1 MLFSNIK
8 KGDVMGIKIITCLSS
23 LFLISCAS
31 TIAAPYDYSNEKKYA
46 VAYCLSSA
54 YENSEYSK
62 DAGYVSGA
70 YIQKG
75 ELGLN
80 VYEAIR
86 DYVTIYK
93 QKKYLS
99 KHDRNLNIMQC
110 IDLIESVELL
120 GVIKNS

>member
-1 MLFSNIK
+1 
-8 KGDVMGIKIITCLSS
+8 LS
-23 LFLISCAS
+23 
-31 TIAAPYDYSNEKKYA
+31 Y
-46 VAYCLSSA
+46 A
-54 YENSEYSK
+54 YENTEYSK

-75 ELGLN
+75 DLGLN

-110 IDLIESVELL
+110 IGIDLIESAELL
-120 GVIKNS
+120 SVIKNS

>member
-1 MLFSNIK
+1 MLFSNIE
-8 KGDVMGIKIITCLSS
+8 KGDVMGIKIVTCFTS
-23 LFLISCAS
+23 LLLISCAS
-31 TIAAPYDYSNEKKYA
+31 SLASTYDYSNEKKYA
-46 VAYCLSSA
+46 VAFCLSSA
-54 YENSEYSK
+54 YENSEYST

-75 ELGLN
+75 DLGLN

-93 QKKYLS
+93 HKKYLS

-110 IDLIESVELL
+110 IDLIESTDLL
-120 GVIKNS
+120 DTIKNS

>member
-1 MLFSNIK
+1 
-8 KGDVMGIKIITCLSS
+8 MGIKVITSLAS

-31 TIAAPYDYSNEKKYA
+31 TIASPYDYSNEKKYA
-46 VAYCLSSA
+46 VAYCLSTT

-62 DAGYVSGA
+62 DARYVSGA

-86 DYVTIYK
+86 DYVMTYK

-99 KHDRNLNIMQC
+99 KHERNLNIMQC

-120 GVIKNS
+120 AVIKNSQ